1 MRMCER
7 SESRFQSTQGTP
19 ESAKLHRVMTIG
31 RTLNCRHVEITQRGL
46 EGRSQVCPPSESAHS
61 PGGSWPTQASFA
73 HPASEYRTDGHD
85 GYPPISRGRLFR
97 IRSSDSRRAREEH
110 PAAFS
115 ATATPPIGLPRPYS
129 MPLSR
134 LLPETPSSQNE
145 LEIKMSQADFPDHAA
160 IVNVR
165 LRVQRDCGRSR
176 RNSSPSCLMSCV
188 PMRAPAIGRN
198 EDSF

>member
-1 MRMCER
+1 MSR
-7 SESRFQSTQGTP
+7 SRKGGLRAARR
-19 ESAKLHRVMTIG
+19 SAHLASPRTLPGDHGQPKRPSPTLRPNIG
-31 RTLNCRHVEITQRGL
+31 RTGMMATRQYPA
-46 EGRSQVCPPSESAHS
+46 EGCSAFVRA
-61 PGGSWPTQASFA
+61 TA
-73 HPASEYRTDGHD
+73 DGQ
-85 GYPPISRGRLFR
+85 GEG
-97 IRSSDSRRAREEH
+97 H

-115 ATATPPIGLPRPYS
+115 AAATPPIGLPRPYS
-129 MPLSR
+129 MPPSR

>member
-1 MRMCER
+1 MCER

-97 IRSSDSRRAREEH
+97 IRSSDSRRARGRTSSGVLGGCH
-110 PAAFS
+110 ASNRPAEAIF
-115 ATATPPIGLPRPYS
+115 
-129 MPLSR
+129 
-134 LLPETPSSQNE
+134 
-145 LEIKMSQADFPDHAA
+145 DAA
-160 IVNVR
+160 IEA
-165 LRVQRDCGRSR
+165 
-176 RNSSPSCLMSCV
+176 SP
-188 PMRAPAIGRN
+188 R
-198 EDSF
+198 DSFQPERTGDQDVAVRFP